1 METEKETTTGE
12 NGTAV
17 VNESNA
23 PQQGATNG
31 CCSLAPTK
39 AGGTPALH
47 KWQEISGLTPEV
59 EAKMTRQ
66 ERRIAI
72 RKLVRHVEKMGRE
85 ILAEHASDPEK
96 NERSYLW
103 DPLATICFELG
114 IARRKLSSYSKELTG
129 MAAHEIIDKIRAED
143 VKAKMREDLV
153 KFVRRNWPHPGGGNR
168 HDWKYSSS
176 LRWEFYWTLRR
187 QRDGAPDYEASVVA
201 MEYGFPNEARYRRA
215 CVLCYGKTPRQLAF
229 EILQAI
235 ADYFWCAFELNERR
249 QALHYP
255 DRNPKTRE
263 YAAKP
268 FGDAWALA
276 RRERPEWLAAMRGE
290 FGLAE
295 NLVGHAEQE

>member
-1 METEKETTTGE
+1 
-12 NGTAV
+12 
-17 VNESNA
+17 
-23 PQQGATNG
+23 
-31 CCSLAPTK
+31 
-39 AGGTPALH
+39 
-47 KWQEISGLTPEV
+47 
-59 EAKMTRQ
+59 MTRQ
-66 ERRIAI
+66 ERRVAI

-85 ILAEHASDPEK
+85 ILAEHAGDPEK

-153 KFVRRNWPHPGGGNR
+153 RFVKRNWPHPGGKMQ
-168 HDWKYSSS
+168 DWKYSST

-201 MEYGFPNEARYRRA
+201 MQYGFPNEARYRRA

-229 EILQAI
+229 EILAAI
-235 ADYFWCAFELNERR
+235 AEYFWCAYELNERR

-255 DRNPKTRE
+255 DRNPRTQE
-263 YAAKP
+263 YAARP
-268 FGDAWALA
+268 FSDAWAVA

-290 FGLAE
+290 FGLAKE
-295 NLVGHAEQE
+295 LETHAEQE